1 MLTETQTC
9 IQEPNVLFGN
19 PVLFSGTF
27 CNVQEPYVMFRNP
40 NFPVLTEEARGRY
53 SGLVDWSP
61 YDPTYKKYLQIGKQ
75 LYLKTKKTFS
85 TPL

>member
-1 MLTETQTC
+1 
-9 IQEPNVLFGN
+9 
-19 PVLFSGTF
+19 
-27 CNVQEPYVMFRNP
+27 MFRNP

-75 LYLKTKKTFS
+75 FYFETKENFS
-85 TPL
+85 KPL